1 MTSKS
6 DDSDSSTDSDEENI
20 LELLRGDGTSEDDSF
35 MEDPDRAEAL
45 RQETTGRILDCIFLP
60 RHIMVQLAEWLF
72 SSSRNSCS
80 RIVAAVAEWSRYRI
94 VASLVTSL
102 SPVPLRTHRVGQFK
116 RAPVGVV

>member
-1 MTSKS
+1 TSKS

-60 RHIMVQLAEWLF
+60 REG
-72 SSSRNSCS
+72 
-80 RIVAAVAEWSRYRI
+80 AAFLNFVRGGKSAR
-94 VASLVTSL
+94 ASPDCDKLLTNL
-102 SPVPLRTHRVGQFK
+102 QCRF
-116 RAPVGVV
+116 